1 MRCFSFRRVAT
12 RRLLN
17 RRILRARC
25 KRNQK
30 TSDKGDSSKKH
41 SPESTCGARRCQRM
55 SGSRHLISHCDRRDR
70 FLDCRDNYPACV
82 FAVSV
87 YFAQPIHPT
96 AVTRGSIIVVALA
109 GVAAAAHSVKAQD
122 TLVIER
128 AALVAKSP
136 TEPAKSARLVIV
148 NGDSVDRWGD
158 DQRSGLSHSYGYLL
172 RSASSL
178 TEKSPLPT
186 VRRIPAEVRTVY
198 NTQIPFSMNEGGAWA
213 GRGVTLLF
221 TGGFD
226 AQLGKVRL
234 LFAPQFATSANQ
246 FWLVRDSTH
255 FPPPLLP
262 ANRNGNGY
270 MFAWYGAP
278 YSIDLPLRYGNTSLS
293 RLSLGQSSLS
303 VDTKALTFGF
313 ATENEWWGPGVRN
326 AIVLSN
332 NAPGF
337 PHLFLRSAHP
347 LDTKLGLIEFRWLSG
362 ALYESPWFDA
372 DPTNDVRSIAAFAA
386 TITPHRAPG
395 LTFGLARSVYSTA
408 SGSGPTF
415 FRFFDVLKNTGYP
428 NDRPFGD
435 STLTPGGSDQIISL
449 FTRLVMPESGAEAYA
464 ELGRTELPKSLR
476 DFLIYP
482 SHTIGYTLG
491 LQWNNPAGRTRL
503 QAEVTNLEQSSSFRD
518 RPIGSWYTS
527 RRVIQGYTNQGQT
540 LGAAIGPGS
549 SSQWAAW
556 DYLPPAWR
564 GGVYVGRIR
573 WNEDM
578 RSVYNWPAFLEF
590 CNHDVSYFVGGRAGA
605 RTKLGLIS
613 ADLTLAKRINA
624 FFERQSGCG
633 DNISVKDYRNNT
645 LSISFAPFA
654 R

>member
-1 MRCFSFRRVAT
+1 MVRRV
-12 RRLLN
+12 LL
-17 RRILRARC
+17 LSLFA
-25 KRNQK
+25 
-30 TSDKGDSSKKH
+30 
-41 SPESTCGARRCQRM
+41 GAFL
-55 SGSRHLISHCDRRDR
+55 SR
-70 FLDCRDNYPACV
+70 V
-82 FAVSV
+82 
-87 YFAQPIHPT
+87 
-96 AVTRGSIIVVALA
+96 IV
-109 GVAAAAHSVKAQD
+109 AQD
-122 TLVIER
+122 TASAPQPSATLTG
-128 AALVAKSP
+128 ASP
-136 TEPAKSARLVIV
+136 SQRSVHLIIV

-158 DQRSGLSHSYGYLL
+158 DQRRGLVSTTGYLL

-178 TEKSPLPT
+178 TPKLNLPG
-186 VRRIPAEVRTVY
+186 VRRLQPEVHAVY
-198 NTQIPFSMNEGGAWA
+198 NSQIPFSMNDGGTWA
-213 GRGVTLLF
+213 GRGVAWLF
-221 TGGFD
+221 TGGAD
-226 AQLGKVRL
+226 AQLGRVRL
-234 LFAPQFATSANQ
+234 LFAPQFALSTNRW
-246 FWLVRDSTH
+246 WLVRDSTH

-278 YSIDLPLRYGNTSLS
+278 YSIDLPLRYGDVNLS

-303 VDTKALTFGF
+303 VDANALTVGF
-313 ATENEWWGPGVRN
+313 STENEWWGPGVRN

-337 PHLFLRSAHP
+337 PHLFLRSARP
-347 LDTKLGLIEFRWLSG
+347 LDTRLGLIEFRWLSG
-362 ALYESPWFDA
+362 ALYESQWFDA

-395 LTFGLARSVYSTA
+395 LTLGFARSVYSTA
-408 SGSGPTF
+408 TGSAPTF
-415 FRFFDVLKNTGYP
+415 FRFFDVLRNTGHP

-435 STLTPGGSDQIISL
+435 STLTPGGSDQVYSV
-449 FTRLVMPESGAEAYA
+449 FGRWVMPESGVEAYA
-464 ELGRTELPKSLR
+464 ELGRTEFPTSLR

-491 LQWNNPAGRTRL
+491 LQWNRPQGRSRIQT
-503 QAEVTNLEQSSSFRD
+503 EVTNLEQSSSFRD

-549 SSQWAAW
+549 SSQYVAW
-556 DYLPPAWR
+556 DYLPPSWR
-564 GGVYVGRIR
+564 AGLYVGRIR

-578 RSVYNWPAFLEF
+578 RSVYNWPYYLQY
-590 CNHDVSYFVGGRAGA
+590 CNHDISYFIGGRTGA
-605 RTKLGLIS
+605 HTRIGFFS

-624 FFERQSGCG
+624 FFQRQSGCG
-633 DNISVKDYRNNT
+633 DVISVKDYRNNT